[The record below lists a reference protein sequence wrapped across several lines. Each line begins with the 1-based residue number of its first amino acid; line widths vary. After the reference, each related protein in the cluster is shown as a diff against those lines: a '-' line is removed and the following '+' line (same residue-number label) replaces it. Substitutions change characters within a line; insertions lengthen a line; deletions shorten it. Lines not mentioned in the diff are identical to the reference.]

1 MRKAIVIILCISLTF
16 NLTGCWSQ
24 RELNDYAVVV
34 GVGIDKDEETGNIL
48 LTAQIAKPGKLA
60 KDSKGSGSNEKA
72 YWNISDTGETIFS
85 TVREYTHESSR
96 RLYWQHNK
104 IIIFC
109 REIAEDGVLNCIDYF
124 VRDHETRTAAEIF
137 VSDTDKASDILDV
150 KPELE
155 KIPSIDID
163 KLIKVQQLNS
173 ETYSI
178 NLLTFIQRLMS
189 KTTASVAPLIKITGE
204 GEEQKISVSGTAV
217 FKKDKLVG
225 KLNKPETR
233 GLLWVDDKVKSGIV
247 VVDCPGGDGKV
258 DLEIMKAS
266 STVTPEI
273 ENGNITIKIKIKEKS
288 NLGSQSCTED
298 LATSKMLEALEEKL
312 ASAIRDEITASVE
325 KAQALNADIFGFG
338 EAVHRKY
345 RNQWKDLESK
355 WDEIFPSIQV
365 EIKVD
370 AEIYGTGKIS
380 KPAYAE
386 D

>member
-1 MRKAIVIILCISLTF
+1 MRKAIVISLTF

>member
-1 MRKAIVIILCISLTF
+1 MRKAIVIILCISLTL

-34 GVGIDKDEETGNIL
+34 GGGIDKDEETGNIL

-365 EIKVD
+365 KIQVD

-380 KPAYAE
+380 KPAVPE

>member
-1 MRKAIVIILCISLTF
+1 MRKAIVIILCISLTL